1 MINFKK
7 LNIIETPWKI
17 IFSASLLSSIGLVA
31 LSSISYQS
39 PSIVQN
45 PFFKQLFFLI
55 FAFAGFL
62 IAFLTPK
69 YLIHK
74 YAYVIYSLGI
84 VLVILPFFGATH
96 AGTHRWL
103 NIGLP
108 FNFQPSEFAKIFT
121 VIALARY
128 LSDNT
133 INIQYFKSILIPIL
147 IALGL
152 MSAAEKSI

>member
-17 IFSASLLSSIGLVA
+17 IFSASLLSFIGLVA

-55 FAFAGFL
+55 FAFGGFL

-96 AGTHRWL
+96 AGTYRWL
-103 NIGLP
+103 NIGL
-108 FNFQPSEFAKIFT
+108 IT
-121 VIALARY
+121 L
-128 LSDNT
+128 LS
-133 INIQYFKSILIPIL
+133 K
-147 IALGL
+147 
-152 MSAAEKSI
+152 